1 MSKSVRLSE
10 EAYERLKALRREDE
24 TLSDVVLRLTGERS
38 FLELAGILSDEQA
51 DALEDAI
58 ENRRTRRQVEL
69 ESVADEMRDA

>member
-24 TLSDVVLRLTGERS
+24 TLSEVVVRLTGERS

-58 ENRRTRRQVEL
+58 EDRRERRQVEL
-69 ESVADEMRDA
+69 ESIADEMRDA

>member
-24 TLSDVVLRLTGERS
+24 TISDVVLRLTGERS